1 MILKRILVT
10 ALVSGTVGVTAW
22 TAVRTPQPAAAAGA
36 SLDEVRSLLR
46 DQKQHR
52 LHERLPAAEALAER
66 AGEEADGDTGR
77 ELGRFLAEVIWDE
90 TQWRRVGAGSRRE
103 YPVRKVAVK
112 AIRKLQQRGVKLESY
127 VVAAADEAVLEFG
140 GPAANPVPK

>member
-1 MILKRILVT
+1 MKFRRILV
-10 ALVSGTVGVTAW
+10 AGVVSGIVGVGFW
-22 TAVRTPQPAAAAGA
+22 TAVQVPRPVSAAAGA
-36 SLDEVRSLLR
+36 SLDEARSLLR

-140 GPAANPVPK
+140 GPEAK